1 MKYKSSKTLK
11 KDLME
16 KIAHE
21 FPSIRDVWE
30 WISQTTTAADAK
42 KGELTLITLCDPWHS
57 AARKS
62 RTVG

>member
-1 MKYKSSKTLK
+1 
-11 KDLME
+11 ME